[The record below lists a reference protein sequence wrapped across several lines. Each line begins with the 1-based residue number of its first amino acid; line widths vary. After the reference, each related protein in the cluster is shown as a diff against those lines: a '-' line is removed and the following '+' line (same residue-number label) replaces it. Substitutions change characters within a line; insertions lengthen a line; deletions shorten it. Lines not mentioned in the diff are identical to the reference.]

1 MDLDDQSLDDQR
13 QSVAFLGPPG
23 TFSEEALLSQPDLAT
38 AQLQPMRSFPEILAA
53 VSSGDVDV
61 GLVALEN
68 SIEGTVRLVI
78 DGLVFEHDLLI
89 QREVV
94 LSVRQN
100 LVGPAGTDLDQV
112 RRVVSIPEALGQCQ
126 RFFASRLPGVELVA
140 SNSTAE
146 AVQAVALDRVPGTVA
161 LGSALAAKLYDLEV
175 VATGIDDHPENATRF
190 VAVARSGVPAPTGH
204 DKTSIV
210 CFQDDD
216 HPGSLH
222 GILGQFTA
230 RNINLTRLES
240 RPTKAS
246 LGNYCF
252 IIDLEGHID
261 DEVVADSLRD
271 LRAQLTNVKF
281 LGSYP
286 TAGDDGPTI
295 RRDAEAAWRAAD
307 EWVASLRSQVRR

>member
-1 MDLDDQSLDDQR
+1 MSPSMTSGDPDLR
-13 QSVAFLGPPG
+13 VAFLGPPG
-23 TFSEEALLSQPDLAT
+23 TFSEEALLGQPDLA
-38 AQLQPMRSFPEILAA
+38 AGQLTPMRSFPAILAA
-53 VSSGDVDV
+53 VSSGDVDL
-61 GLVALEN
+61 GFVAMEN

-78 DGLVFEHDLLI
+78 DGLVFEHDLFI
-89 QREVV
+89 QREVE

-100 LVGPAGTDLDQV
+100 LVGVPGTQLSEV

-126 RFFASRLPGVELVA
+126 RFFVSALPGVELVA

-146 AVQAVALDRVPGTVA
+146 AVQAVAAERTPGTVA

-175 VATGIDDHPENATRF
+175 VATGIDDHPENVTRF

-230 RNINLTRLES
+230 RNINLTRLAS

-261 DEVVADSLRD
+261 DEVVADCLRD
-271 LRAQLTNVKF
+271 LRATLTNVKF

-286 TAGDDGPTI
+286 AAGDDGPTI
-295 RRDAEAAWRAAD
+295 RRDAEAAWQAAD
-307 EWVASLRSQVRR
+307 EWVASLRAQVRR

>member
-1 MDLDDQSLDDQR
+1 MTAVDHDLR
-13 QSVAFLGPPG
+13 VAFLGPPG
-23 TFSEEALLSQPDLAT
+23 TFSEEALLSQPDLAAT
-38 AQLQPMRSFPEILAA
+38 RLQPMRSFPEILAA
-53 VSSGDVDV
+53 VSSGLVDV
-61 GLVALEN
+61 GFVALEN

-78 DGLVFEHDLLI
+78 DGLVFEHELFI

-94 LSVRQN
+94 MSVRQN
-100 LVGPAGTDLDQV
+100 LIGPAGTRLDEV
-112 RRVVSIPEALGQCQ
+112 RRVVSIPPALGQCQ
-126 RFFASRLPGVELVA
+126 RFFTSRLPGVELVA

-146 AVQAVALDRVPGTVA
+146 AVEAVAAERTPGTVA

-190 VAVARSGVPAPTGH
+190 VVVARSGVPAPTGH

-252 IIDLEGHID
+252 IIDLEGHVD
-261 DEVVADSLRD
+261 DEVVADCLRD

-286 TAGDDGPTI
+286 AAGDDGPTI

-307 EWVASLRSQVRR
+307 EWVASLRAQVRR

>member
-1 MDLDDQSLDDQR
+1 MSPAMTSGDPDLR
-13 QSVAFLGPPG
+13 VAFLGPPG
-23 TFSEEALLSQPDLAT
+23 TFSEEALLGQPDLA
-38 AQLQPMRSFPEILAA
+38 AGQLLPMSSFPAILAA
-53 VSSGDVDV
+53 VSSGEADV
-61 GLVALEN
+61 GFVALEN

-78 DGLVFEHDLLI
+78 DGLVFEHDLFI
-89 QREVV
+89 QREVEM
-94 LSVRQN
+94 SVRQN
-100 LVGPAGTDLDQV
+100 LIGLPGTDLSDV
-112 RRVVSIPEALGQCQ
+112 RRVVSIPPALGQCQ
-126 RFFASRLPGVELVA
+126 RFFTSRLPDVELVA

-146 AVQAVALDRVPGTVA
+146 AVEAVATDRTPGTVA
-161 LGSALAAKLYDLEV
+161 LGSALAARLYDLEV
-175 VATGIDDHPENATRF
+175 VATGIDDHPDNVTRF

-230 RNINLTRLES
+230 FNINLTRLES

-252 IIDLEGHID
+252 IIDFQGHID
-261 DEVVADSLRD
+261 DEVVADCLRD

-286 TAGDDGPTI
+286 AAGEDGPTI
-295 RRDAEAAWRAAD
+295 RRDAEASWRAAD
-307 EWVASLRSQVRR
+307 EWVRSLRAQVRR